1 MYFPKFNIKA
11 TIGVDDTIKW
21 IIYIAILISAGF
33 AVQLIV
39 SKIIG

>member
-1 MYFPKFNIKA
+1 MNFLRLNNKA
-11 TIGVDDTIKW
+11 TVGVDDTIKW

-33 AVQLIV
+33 AVKMIV